1 MLRKILPILPPLL
14 AAPLLY
20 AALLGQV
27 QGIVHDPSHRPIAEA
42 LIVLRAAHSD
52 LSFTA
57 KSNSEGAFSI
67 PAVPPG
73 IYTIEVSSD
82 DFASMEQTITV
93 SSSSSEILHFP
104 LQIFLVTLTIHRLE
118 SFEEASLTPRI
129 WYGRLAIAL

>member
-1 MLRKILPILPPLL
+1 MLRKILLFLPPLL
-14 AAPLLY
+14 VAPLVY

-27 QGIVHDPSHRPIAEA
+27 QGIVHDPSHRPIAGA

-73 IYTIEVSSD
+73 IYIIQVSSD
-82 DFASMEQTITV
+82 GFAPMEQTITV
-93 SSSSSEILHFP
+93 SSSSSAIRTFLSKSRRSVRP
-104 LQIFLVTLTIHRLE
+104 L
-118 SFEEASLTPRI
+118 
-129 WYGRLAIAL
+129 